1 MTRPTKSI
9 ILQNYTLELMMLP
22 LNSRVIVPVTISMSA
37 ASENAGEVT
46 LASSA
51 GVAFSLKAGTSLSFG
66 TSGQRRHQ
74 VLLLEDVVFT
84 PNVATGESGVF
95 VPSSP
100 KVARLPRDIPNGV
113 TAEFI
118 TGSFPGSTGLLP
130 LFGIQGFDLQSQET
144 TVDTTNTQSGSGME
158 STMVRFDRT
167 IAVSGVTMQGDRA
180 LETIVK
186 RIVFDTAFTNRE
198 VYAVATYPNGEKY
211 QGAAKIMGYSSP
223 GNQNEVAKYQFN
235 LQFQGDTLI
244 RTQAYSFS

>member
-9 ILQNYTLELMMLP
+9 ILQNYTLEMMMLP
-22 LNSRVIVPVTISMSA
+22 LNSRAISKVTIATTGA
-37 ASENAGEVT
+37 AENADT
-46 LASSA
+46 LPLTAT
-51 GVAFSLKAGTSLSFG
+51 GVNPADTSFTIRAGTSLSFG
-66 TSGQRRHQ
+66 AANQRRHQ
-74 VLLLEDVVFT
+74 VLFVEDVVFVDGSPDT
-84 PNVATGESGVF
+84 ITT
-95 VPSSP
+95 SP
-100 KVARLPRDIPNGV
+100 KIARLMRAIPASS
-113 TAEFI
+113 AEFI
-118 TGSFPGSTGLLP
+118 LPLPGGSAMTP

-167 IAVSGVTMQGDRA
+167 IAITGVTMQGDRA

-211 QGAAKIMGYSSP
+211 EGAAKIMGYSSP

-235 LQFQGDTLI
+235 LQFQGDTLL
-244 RTQAYSFS
+244 RTQAYHFA

>member
-1 MTRPTKSI
+1 MSRPTKSI
-9 ILQNYTLELMMLP
+9 ILQNYTLELLRLP
-22 LNSRVIVPVTISMSA
+22 LNSRVVDRRTITVELPVTENDDSVSLTSSA
-37 ASENAGEVT
+37 ANT
-46 LASSA
+46 DI
-51 GVAFSLKAGTSLSFG
+51 KAGTSLSFG
-66 TSGQRRHQ
+66 ASGQRRHQ
-74 VLLLEDVVFT
+74 LLILEDATLGLTGV
-84 PNVATGESGVF
+84 NV
-95 VPSSP
+95 
-100 KVARLPRDIPNGV
+100 KVARTPREIPIGATY
-113 TAEFI
+113 TADFI
-118 TGSFPGSTGLLP
+118 AGLTP

-186 RIVFDTAFTNRE
+186 QIVFDTAYTNRE

-211 QGAAKIMGYSSP
+211 EGAAKIMGYSSP

-244 RTQAYSFS
+244 RTQAYHFA

>member
-9 ILQNYTLELMMLP
+9 ILQNYTLELLMLP

-51 GVAFSLKAGTSLSFG
+51 DVAFSLKAGTSLSFG
-66 TSGQRRHQ
+66 ASGQRRHQ
-74 VLLLEDVVFT
+74 VLLLEDVAFT
-84 PNVATGESGVF
+84 PDATPGSPGVF
-95 VPSSP
+95 APLSP
-100 KVARLPRDIPNGV
+100 KVARLPRDIPSGV

-118 TGSFPGSTGLLP
+118 TGLVP

-144 TVDTTNTQSGSGME
+144 TVDITNTQSGSGME

-167 IAVSGVTMQGDRA
+167 IAVSGVTMAGDRT

-186 RIVFDTAFTNRE
+186 RIVFDTAYTNRE

-235 LQFQGDTLI
+235 LQFQGDTLV

>member
-9 ILQNYTLELMMLP
+9 ILQNYTLEMMMLP
-22 LNSRVIVPVTISMSA
+22 LNSRAISKVIISTDG
-37 ASENAGEVT
+37 ASENAET
-46 LASSA
+46 LPLTAT
-51 GVAFSLKAGTSLSFG
+51 GVNPANTSFTIKAGTSLSFG
-66 TSGQRRHQ
+66 EANRRHQ
-74 VLLLEDVVFT
+74 VLFVQDVVFVDGT
-84 PNVATGESGVF
+84 PDTITT
-95 VPSSP
+95 SP
-100 KVARLPRDIPNGV
+100 KIARLMRDLPAS

-118 TGSFPGSTGLLP
+118 LPAAGSSGMTP

-167 IAVSGVTMQGDRA
+167 IAITGVTMQGDRA

-186 RIVFDTAFTNRE
+186 RIVFDTAYTNRE

-211 QGAAKIMGYSSP
+211 EGAAKIMGYSSP

-235 LQFQGDTLI
+235 LQFQGDTLLPH
-244 RTQAYSFS
+244 SSL